1 MKEQPYK
8 YMVRLPPQMQELIA
22 DSARHYRRSMNSDI
36 VARLVQSFSGLPDG
50 SREREVVPPLH
61 DQFEALFRR
70 DLSQDEEHL
79 LRHFRRLP
87 KSKKAALLSL
97 LV

>member
-61 DQFEALFRR
+61 EQFEALFRR
-70 DLSQDEEHL
+70 DLSPDEEHL
-79 LRHFRRLP
+79 IRHFRRLP